1 MEETVLKSFPS
12 LQSAKKRIII
22 QVTALGAGLLIL
34 GFALWLSG
42 HRRFI
47 LDLPLGETVKGLK
60 NSDVVI
66 DWEEEEIP
74 VESYE
79 VRYIM
84 TMQKSLTVISISMLP
99 EKAGEYRMT
108 VKDTHGQFLAG
119 DLIEIGR
126 FQSAFSW
133 ETGSF
138 TGSEFIL
145 FFVLLFVTGV
155 FIIMLTGFLKLRGPL
170 ENSNEAIFTC
180 GVMIFSGLFLC
191 FAFPY
196 YYRHLSNQYS
206 YPVWLLVLDFAQ
218 AGKKFFAASRPG
230 LFLFSLSLIVSNIAL
245 LRHERPRFQNLLGI
259 LLGLILTGAGAG
271 TYAASRLLYRYDL
284 SYDAM
289 RAVTMTRN
297 TVGLAFTYVECI
309 LLGTIICGLRA
320 AKHVPAPDRDYILIL
335 GCCFRKDGT
344 LTPLLK
350 ARVDK
355 ALDFWRMQKEKTG
368 KAAFII
374 PSGGQGRNESMPEAK
389 AMSNYIA
396 GTDIPSEYVLPEDQ
410 SVNTFQNMQFSKE
423 IIDGKNPGS
432 SSAKVCYVTTNYH
445 VLRSGILA
453 NKVKLSAEGLGAKT
467 KWWFWPN
474 AFVRE
479 CAAFF
484 SNRNMMILYL
494 SILLAA
500 AVITLQVTSVM
511 Y

>member
-1 MEETVLKSFPS
+1 MKSFPS

-66 DWEEEEIP
+66 DWEEEGIP

-119 DLIEIGR
+119 DLIEVGR

-145 FFVLLFVTGV
+145 FFALLFVTGV

-259 LLGLILTGAGAG
+259 LLGRILIGAGAG
-271 TYAASRLLYRYDL
+271 TYAASRFLYRYDL

-289 RAVTMTRN
+289 RAITMIRN

-374 PSGGQGRNESMPEAK
+374 PSGGQGRNETMPEAK

-396 GTDIPSEYVLPEDQ
+396 GTDIPAAYVLPEDQ
-410 SVNTFQNMQFSKE
+410 SVNTFQNMQFSKD
-423 IIDGKNPGS
+423 IIDGKNPDS
-432 SSAKVCYVTTNYH
+432 SAAKVCYVTTNYH

-453 NKVKLSAEGLGAKT
+453 NKVRLSAEGLGAKT

>member
-1 MEETVLKSFPS
+1 MKSFPS

-66 DWEEEEIP
+66 DWEEEGIP

-230 LFLFSLSLIVSNIAL
+230 LFLFSISLIVSNIAL
-245 LRHERPRFQNLLGI
+245 LRHESPRFQNLLGI
-259 LLGLILTGAGAG
+259 LLGLILIGAGAG
-271 TYAASRLLYRYDL
+271 TYAASRLLYRYDF

-355 ALDFWRMQKEKTG
+355 ALDFWRMQKQKTG

-374 PSGGQGRNESMPEAK
+374 PSGGQGRNETMPEAK

-396 GTDIPSEYVLPEDQ
+396 GTDIPAEYVLLEDQ

>member
-1 MEETVLKSFPS
+1 MKSFPS

-259 LLGLILTGAGAG
+259 LLGLILIGAGAG
-271 TYAASRLLYRYDL
+271 TYAASRLLYRYDF

-410 SVNTFQNMQFSKE
+410 SVNTFQNMQFSKD
-423 IIDGKNPGS
+423 IIDGKNPDS
-432 SSAKVCYVTTNYH
+432 SAAKVCYVTTNYH

-453 NKVKLSAEGLGAKT
+453 NKVKLAAEGLGAKT

>member
-259 LLGLILTGAGAG
+259 LLGLILIGAGAG
-271 TYAASRLLYRYDL
+271 TYAASRFLYRYDL

-289 RAVTMTRN
+289 RVITMIRN

-320 AKHVPAPDRDYILIL
+320 AKHVPVPDRDYILIL

-374 PSGGQGRNESMPEAK
+374 PSGGQGRNETMPEAK

-396 GTDIPSEYVLPEDQ
+396 GTDIPAAYVLPEDQ
-410 SVNTFQNMQFSKE
+410 SVNTFQNMQFSKD
-423 IIDGKNPGS
+423 IIDGKNPDS
-432 SSAKVCYVTTNYH
+432 SAAKVCYVTTNYH

-453 NKVKLSAEGLGAKT
+453 NKVKLAAEGLGAKT

>member
-1 MEETVLKSFPS
+1 MKSFPS

-119 DLIEIGR
+119 DLIEVGR

-259 LLGLILTGAGAG
+259 LLGLILIGAGAG
-271 TYAASRLLYRYDL
+271 TYAASRLLYRYDF

-320 AKHVPAPDRDYILIL
+320 AKHVPASDRDYILIL

-368 KAAFII
+368 KAASII
-374 PSGGQGRNESMPEAK
+374 PSGGQGRNETMPEAK

-396 GTDIPSEYVLPEDQ
+396 GTDIPAAYVLPEDQ
-410 SVNTFQNMQFSKE
+410 SVNTFQNMQFSKD
-423 IIDGKNPGS
+423 IIDGKNPDS
-432 SSAKVCYVTTNYH
+432 SAAKVCYVTTNYH

>member
-1 MEETVLKSFPS
+1 M
-12 LQSAKKRIII
+12 
-22 QVTALGAGLLIL
+22 
-34 GFALWLSG
+34 
-42 HRRFI
+42 
-47 LDLPLGETVKGLK
+47 
-60 NSDVVI
+60 
-66 DWEEEEIP
+66 
-74 VESYE
+74 
-79 VRYIM
+79 
-84 TMQKSLTVISISMLP
+84 
-99 EKAGEYRMT
+99 
-108 VKDTHGQFLAG
+108 
-119 DLIEIGR
+119 
-126 FQSAFSW
+126 
-133 ETGSF
+133 
-138 TGSEFIL
+138 
-145 FFVLLFVTGV
+145 
-155 FIIMLTGFLKLRGPL
+155 
-170 ENSNEAIFTC
+170 
-180 GVMIFSGLFLC
+180 
-191 FAFPY
+191 
-196 YYRHLSNQYS
+196 
-206 YPVWLLVLDFAQ
+206 
-218 AGKKFFAASRPG
+218 
-230 LFLFSLSLIVSNIAL
+230 
-245 LRHERPRFQNLLGI
+245 RHERPRFQNLLGI
-259 LLGLILTGAGAG
+259 LLGLILIGAGAG
-271 TYAASRLLYRYDL
+271 TYAASRLLYRYDF

-289 RAVTMTRN
+289 RVITMIRN

-320 AKHVPAPDRDYILIL
+320 AKHVPVPDRDYILIL

-410 SVNTFQNMQFSKE
+410 SVNTFQNMQFSKD
-423 IIDGKNPGS
+423 IIDGKNPDS
-432 SSAKVCYVTTNYH
+432 SAAKVCYVTTNYH

-500 AVITLQVTSVM
+500 AGITLQVTSVM

>member
-1 MEETVLKSFPS
+1 MKSFPS

-218 AGKKFFAASRPG
+218 AGKKFFAVSRPG

-245 LRHERPRFQNLLGI
+245 LRHESPRFQNLLGI

-410 SVNTFQNMQFSKE
+410 SVNTFQNMQFSKD
-423 IIDGKNPGS
+423 IIDGKNPDS
-432 SSAKVCYVTTNYH
+432 SAAKVCYVTTNYH

>member
-1 MEETVLKSFPS
+1 M
-12 LQSAKKRIII
+12 QSAKKRIII
-22 QVTALGAGLLIL
+22 QVTALGAVLLIL

-66 DWEEEEIP
+66 DWEEEGIP

-119 DLIEIGR
+119 DLIEVGR

-289 RAVTMTRN
+289 RAVTMIRN

-309 LLGTIICGLRA
+309 LFGTIICGLRA
-320 AKHVPAPDRDYILIL
+320 AKHVPVPDRDYILIL

-410 SVNTFQNMQFSKE
+410 SVNTFQNMQFSKD
-423 IIDGKNPGS
+423 IIDGKNPDS
-432 SSAKVCYVTTNYH
+432 SAAKVCYVTTNYH

-453 NKVKLSAEGLGAKT
+453 NKVRLSAEGLGAKT

-500 AVITLQVTSVM
+500 AGITLQVTSVM

>member
-1 MEETVLKSFPS
+1 MKSFPS

-66 DWEEEEIP
+66 DWEEEGIP

-145 FFVLLFVTGV
+145 FFALLFVTGV

-230 LFLFSLSLIVSNIAL
+230 LFLFSISLIVSNIAL

-271 TYAASRLLYRYDL
+271 TYAASRFLYRYDL

-289 RAVTMTRN
+289 RAVTMIRN

-374 PSGGQGRNESMPEAK
+374 PSGGQGRNETMPEAK

-396 GTDIPSEYVLPEDQ
+396 GTDIPAAYVLPEDQ
-410 SVNTFQNMQFSKE
+410 SVNTFQNMQFSKD
-423 IIDGKNPGS
+423 IIDGKNPDS
-432 SSAKVCYVTTNYH
+432 SAAKVCYVTTNYH

-453 NKVKLSAEGLGAKT
+453 NKVRLSAEGLGAKT

-500 AVITLQVTSVM
+500 AGITLQVTSVM

>member
-1 MEETVLKSFPS
+1 MKSFPS

-119 DLIEIGR
+119 DLIEVGR

-230 LFLFSLSLIVSNIAL
+230 LFLFSISLIVSNIAL
-245 LRHERPRFQNLLGI
+245 LRHESPRFQNLLGI
-259 LLGLILTGAGAG
+259 LLGLILIGAGAG
-271 TYAASRLLYRYDL
+271 TYAASRFLYRYDL

-289 RAVTMTRN
+289 RVITMIRN

-320 AKHVPAPDRDYILIL
+320 AKHVPVPDRDYILIL

-374 PSGGQGRNESMPEAK
+374 PSGGQGRNETMPEAK

-396 GTDIPSEYVLPEDQ
+396 GTDIPAAYVLPEDQ
-410 SVNTFQNMQFSKE
+410 SVNTFQNMQFSKD
-423 IIDGKNPGS
+423 IIDGKNPDS
-432 SSAKVCYVTTNYH
+432 SAAKVCYVTTNYH

-500 AVITLQVTSVM
+500 AGITLQVTSVM

>member
-1 MEETVLKSFPS
+1 MKSFPS

-230 LFLFSLSLIVSNIAL
+230 LFLFSISLIVSNIAL
-245 LRHERPRFQNLLGI
+245 LRHESPRFQNLLGI

-289 RAVTMTRN
+289 RAVTMIRN

-423 IIDGKNPGS
+423 IIDGKNPRS

-453 NKVKLSAEGLGAKT
+453 NKVMLSAEGLGAKT

>member
-1 MEETVLKSFPS
+1 MKSFPS

-119 DLIEIGR
+119 DLIEVGR

-271 TYAASRLLYRYDL
+271 TYAASRLLYRYDF

-355 ALDFWRMQKEKTG
+355 ALDFWRMQKQKTG

-374 PSGGQGRNESMPEAK
+374 PSGGQGRNETMPEAK

-396 GTDIPSEYVLPEDQ
+396 GTDIPAEYVLLEDQ

>member
-1 MEETVLKSFPS
+1 MKSFPS

-119 DLIEIGR
+119 DLIEVGR

-230 LFLFSLSLIVSNIAL
+230 LFLFSISLIVSNIAL
-245 LRHERPRFQNLLGI
+245 LRHESPRFQNLLGI
-259 LLGLILTGAGAG
+259 LLGLILIGAGAG
-271 TYAASRLLYRYDL
+271 TYAASRLLYRYDF